1 MAELKTRK
9 TGASVAAFIAGIE
22 DETVRKDCKAL
33 LSLLKEAT
41 GSQARM
47 WGPAIVGF
55 GDFQYQY
62 PNGDEVDWF
71 LAGFSP
77 RKQNLTMYLMSGYE
91 PFPELL
97 QKLGK
102 HSTGRSCL
110 YFKRMSDIH
119 QPTLKK
125 LIQQSVKRMKATPK
139 LARTTRTRK
148 RARQPS

>member
-1 MAELKTRK
+1 MAELQTRK
-9 TGASVAAFIAGIE
+9 TGASVTAFIASIK
-22 DETVRKDCKAL
+22 DETTRKDCKAL
-33 LSLLKEAT
+33 LALLKEAT
-41 GSQARM
+41 GAQARM
-47 WGPAIVGF
+47 WGPSIVGF
-55 GDFQYQY
+55 GDFQYRY
-62 PNGDEVDWF
+62 PNGKEMEWF

-91 PFPELL
+91 PFPELM

-125 LIQQSVKRMKATPK
+125 LIKQSVKRMKATPK
-139 LARTTRTRK
+139 LARTK
-148 RARQPS
+148 S

>member
-1 MAELKTRK
+1 MAELKTQK
-9 TGASVAAFIAGIE
+9 TGASVAAFIASIK
-22 DETVRKDCKAL
+22 DETTRKDCKAL
-33 LSLLKEAT
+33 LALLKEAT
-41 GSQARM
+41 GAQPRM

-55 GDFQYQY
+55 GDFQYRY
-62 PNGDEVDWF
+62 PNGKEMEWF

-91 PFPELL
+91 PFPELM
-97 QKLGK
+97 QQLGK

-119 QPTLKK
+119 TPTLKK

-139 LARTTRTRK
+139 LARTK
-148 RARQPS
+148 P

>member
-1 MAELKTRK
+1 MAELQTQK
-9 TGASVAAFIAGIE
+9 TGASVTAFIASIK
-22 DETVRKDCKAL
+22 DETRRKDCKAL
-33 LSLLKEAT
+33 LALLKDAT
-41 GSQARM
+41 GAPARM
-47 WGPAIVGF
+47 WGPSIVGF

-62 PNGDEVDWF
+62 PNGKEMEWF

-91 PFPELL
+91 PFPELM

-125 LIQQSVKRMKATPK
+125 LIKQSMKRMKATPK
-139 LARTTRTRK
+139 LARTK
-148 RARQPS
+148 QE